1 MTDKIDAAGYVDS
14 FIESL
19 PEDSV
24 FQNSDR
30 HQLAVAAF
38 CGECAKHSPMQH
50 ISHELTN
57 QLTPEQAVLRVA
69 LHLEEMF
76 ELIRGLGVSVRLADH
91 VDKDADI
98 SHLKANKDF
107 KLVAD
112 GTVNLREIIDG
123 LTDSSVISEGTASLL
138 GIPSVM
144 FELPVDY
151 NNIEK
156 FSPGHYFRE
165 DGKLVKPEGHPAPNL
180 SAVVREISGK
190 DLDTDFA
197 PYNWSDANS

>member
-1 MTDKIDAAGYVDS
+1 MSDKINAQEYVDT
-14 FIESL
+14 FIANL
-19 PEDSV
+19 PENSV
-24 FQNSDR
+24 LRNGDR

-38 CGECAKHSPMQH
+38 CGECGKHSPMQG

-57 QLTPEQAVLRVA
+57 LLTPEQAVLRVA

-76 ELIRGLGVSVRLADH
+76 ELLRGLGVSVRLADH
-91 VDKDADI
+91 VDRDADI
-98 SHLKANKDF
+98 SHLEANKDF

-156 FSPGHYFRE
+156 FGPGHYFRE
-165 DGKLVKPEGHPAPNL
+165 DGKLVKPEGHPKPDLA
-180 SAVVREISGK
+180 AVVTEISGK
-190 DLDTDFA
+190 NLDTDFA
-197 PYNWSDANS
+197 PYNWSDVE